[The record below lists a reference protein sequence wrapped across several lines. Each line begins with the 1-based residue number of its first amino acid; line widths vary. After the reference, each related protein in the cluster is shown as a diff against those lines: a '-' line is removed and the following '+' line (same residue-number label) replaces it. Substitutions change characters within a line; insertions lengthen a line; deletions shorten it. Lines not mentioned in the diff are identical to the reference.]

1 MRLLQA
7 ALGKLRA
14 LGAIAA
20 RMRGLMGLAAAGA
33 ATVAPAA
40 VLPEDKAEAMFHI
53 YDGGGVKADGP
64 AFLVR
69 KKLGERVSLSGGY
82 YVDAVSNA
90 SIDVVTYASPFKERR
105 NVWDFGA
112 DWLVGSSILSLSGS
126 RSTESDYES
135 SAANVDVSAE
145 VFGGMTTL
153 SLGFTRGSDRVGR
166 TDRPE
171 IFFDDVRRWQYRSG
185 VTQILTARWLV
196 SLNGEVISEEGYLGS
211 PYRAARVFGAFVPE
225 RLPRTRTGRAV
236 KLRSLAE
243 VRPGTSLRVEA
254 RAYWDTWDVRAT
266 TWELAGSHKFG
277 GEFLGGNWLLD
288 VSLRGHKQSRA
299 LFYSDNAQVDN
310 LFVTRNR
317 QLSAFDTS
325 ALGAKLTW
333 TPAAAWAQRWGV
345 QVTGVVE
352 RKRFR
357 FPEFTDLR
365 VQLPYAYDANVVQL
379 LVTSRF

>member
-1 MRLLQA
+1 VRAVLGRARSLL
-7 ALGKLRA
+7 
-14 LGAIAA
+14 
-20 RMRGLMGLAAAGA
+20 GLAAAGA

-40 VLPEDKAEAMFHI
+40 VLPEDKAEAMFHV

-64 AFLVR
+64 ALLVR

-90 SIDVVTYASPFKERR
+90 SIDVVTYASPFKEKR

-112 DWLVGSSILSLSGS
+112 DWLVGNSILSLSGS
-126 RSTESDYES
+126 RSTEPDYES
-135 SAANVDVSAE
+135 SSANVDIAAE
-145 VFGGMTTL
+145 VFGGQTTL
-153 SLGFTRGSDRVGR
+153 ALGFTRGSDRVGR
-166 TDRPE
+166 TDRRE
-171 IFFDDVRRWQYRSG
+171 IFFDDVRRWQYRAG
-185 VTQILTARWLV
+185 ITQILTSRWLM
-196 SLNGEVISEEGYLGS
+196 SLNAEAISEEGYLGS

-236 KLRSLAE
+236 KLRSLSE
-243 VRPGTSLRVEA
+243 VLPGTSLRVEA

-266 TWELAGSHKFG
+266 TWELAGAHQFG
-277 GEFLGGNWLLD
+277 SEFLGGRWLLD
-288 VSLRGHKQSRA
+288 VSLRGHKQTRA
-299 LFYSDNAQVDN
+299 LFYSDNAQTDN
-310 LFVTRNR
+310 SFVTRNR

-333 TPAAAWAQRWGV
+333 SPAAPWAQRYGV

-365 VQLPYAYDANVVQL
+365 VQRPYAYDANVVQL